1 MHKLIGSMMILFIA
15 VPAFAAVDLKTED
28 QKALYSLGAIVAA
41 DLKGF
46 NLSPEESQ
54 IVQQGFSDAIGGKTL
69 ATQPAS
75 YQDRIKQI
83 AQNRMKGSSD
93 KEKQLSQAFLDN
105 AAKQKGA
112 RKTASGL
119 IFVPVK
125 AGTGK
130 QPKATDTVKV
140 HYTGRFID
148 GQIFD
153 SSVQRGTPAE
163 FPLNKVIPCWT
174 EGVAMMKVG
183 GKARLVC
190 PSSIAYGDMGRPPV
204 IPGGATLVFEIE
216 LLGVKK

>member
-1 MHKLIGSMMILFIA
+1 MRKLIGSMMILFIA
-15 VPAFAAVDLKTED
+15 VPAFAAVELKTED
-28 QKALYSLGAIVAA
+28 QKALYSLGALVAR

-69 ATQPAS
+69 ATQPEN
-75 YQDRIKQI
+75 YPDRIKQI
-83 AQNRMKGSSD
+83 AQNRMKVSSD
-93 KEKQLSQAFLDN
+93 KEKQLSQDFLDN

-148 GQIFD
+148 GKIFD